1 MLGPAAVPTSTIPM
15 LRTRILTFSEVTS
28 NPRRFLELIVAGY
41 DRYAAAAV
49 LAIEEII
56 DVLTDGGKPAEGA
69 PDAAELARAQAAI
82 ELYELRLGEGGYE
95 HEGAEKAAGE
105 ALEYLARVEAQ
116 EAGAWHAGANG
127 AAAARPGNE
136 RPKRGKRKA
145 SPTQRLAGLCH
156 GRGRQIERR
165 TGRKWD
171 ESVLG
176 ARDGLR
182 HEQVLEA
189 TKGRTDYIGD
199 LDLYELGVLLNRLE
213 GMLHMAKRGAPQGK
227 LSLVPEPVQP
237 AGREQPPQGAPT
249 LPMAA

>member
-1 MLGPAAVPTSTIPM
+1 MPLK
-15 LRTRILTFSEVTS
+15 TRILTLAEQTS

-49 LAIEEII
+49 LAVEEII
-56 DVLTDGGKPAEGA
+56 DVLLDGGKPAEGT

-82 ELYELRLGEGGYE
+82 ELYEWRLGEGGYE

-105 ALEYLARVEAQ
+105 ALDYLARVEAQ
-116 EAGAWHAGANG
+116 EAGARHAGANG
-127 AAAARPGNE
+127 AMPVAGRPGNE

-165 TGRKWD
+165 TGRTWD

-182 HEQVLEA
+182 HEQVFAA

-199 LDLYELGVLLNRLE
+199 LDLFELGVLLHRLE

-227 LSLVPEPVQP
+227 LSLVPEPLVP
-237 AGREQPPQGAPT
+237 EPSPSSAATHEGADT